1 MSELSKV
8 DARPRPANRQEDA
21 MRRKVAVIG
30 GIAAG
35 VTTLA
40 LVATPA
46 IAQSG
51 VLSGN
56 GMFGR
61 GANAGTSQCPM
72 ANDATGRGVGA
83 GNGRGYGMGSGSGMG
98 MGRGGGMANLGAST
112 AAKGTLTDSQ
122 KASLA
127 AVAQDE
133 KLARDLYLA
142 LAAKYPSDVQ
152 FSRIAR
158 AELMHLTAV
167 RTLLDRYGIA
177 DPTKGQATGVFTST
191 TVQNLYDSLL
201 AGATDATKALAAGV
215 AVEKTDIADIDKALV
230 GVTAPDVKQLYTNL
244 RAGSERHLAAFSR

>member
-1 MSELSKV
+1 
-8 DARPRPANRQEDA
+8 

-46 IAQSG
+46 IASSG

-61 GANAGTSQCPM
+61 SGAAGPGGCPMSDGATNDNARAGT
-72 ANDATGRGVGA
+72 GA
-83 GNGRGYGMGSGSGMG
+83 GYGMGNGARMG
-98 MGRGGGMANLGAST
+98 QRQGGGMMGLAAST
-112 AAKGTLTDSQ
+112 AAKGTLTESQ
-122 KASLA
+122 KTALA
-127 AVAQDE
+127 GVAQDE

-142 LAAKYPSDVQ
+142 LAAKYPNDVQ
-152 FSRIAR
+152 FGRIAR

-177 DPTKGQATGVFTST
+177 DPTKGQAAGVFTSVP
-191 TVQNLYDSLL
+191 VQKLYDTLL
-201 AGATDATKALAAGV
+201 AGATDSNKALAAGV
-215 AVEKTDIADIDKALV
+215 TVEKTDIADITKALS
-230 GVTAPDVKQLYTNL
+230 GLTAPDVTQVYENL